1 MSVRFG
7 IGYDAHTFGADRP
20 LVLGGVSIPHAVG
33 LTGHSDGDA
42 IAHAVIDA
50 VLGAAALGDIGRM
63 FPDTDDQWR
72 GADSMDLLVRA
83 VDRLTAAGFQVGN
96 VDITVITER
105 PKLAPHVDQI
115 RARMAAALGITLE
128 QVSVKAKTNEGMDAV
143 GAGKGLQVFAVAAVE
158 GA

>member
-72 GADSMDLLVRA
+72 GADSMDLLMRA